1 MEHPLQGLKEHEALK
16 LILEGTSRETGREF
30 FRALV
35 KALASALRTQ
45 GAWVTQ
51 LDSGAGELD
60 SFALWIGGKWVDDYR
75 YAIAGTPCEEVVNA
89 CRMLHVPENVVRI
102 GMLQRGELDIITS
115 I

>member
-1 MEHPLQGLKEHEALK
+1 MEHPLQGLKEYEALK

-51 LDSGAGELD
+51 LDSGAGRARFLC
-60 SFALWIGGKWVDDYR
+60 SVA
-75 YAIAGTPCEEVVNA
+75 
-89 CRMLHVPENVVRI
+89 
-102 GMLQRGELDIITS
+102 QRRVGR
-115 I
+115 